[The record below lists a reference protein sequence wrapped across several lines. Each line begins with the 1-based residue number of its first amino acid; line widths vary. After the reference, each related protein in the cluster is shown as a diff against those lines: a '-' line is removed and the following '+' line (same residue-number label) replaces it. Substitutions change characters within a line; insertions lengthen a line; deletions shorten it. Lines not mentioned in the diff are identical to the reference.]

1 MNTPPRMI
9 DWMQS
14 LSDATRVR
22 LLRLLERSELSVAEM
37 CTTLQLPQST
47 VSRHLRVLADEDWI
61 SARREGT
68 SNWYRWNGS
77 ELATAQKKLWS
88 VARSHSVPDATAEQ
102 DDARLEQVLEAR
114 RSQSQDFFSSAAGK
128 WDRLRG
134 DLFGPRID
142 AWFFAAALDRGEI
155 VGDLGCG
162 TGLVSHTLAPWVEQI
177 VAVDAS
183 QAMLH
188 AARKRLKDIDN
199 VDLRKGE
206 LTELPIDAGGL
217 TLAMMALVLPYLSD
231 PQRGLAEAARATRPG
246 GRLIVMD
253 MMPHDRVEYREELGQ
268 TWMGFSRLQM
278 EGWME
283 SSGWKPERW
292 LIVPPDPEAK
302 GPQVFVATAVRA

>member
-1 MNTPPRMI
+1 
-9 DWMQS
+9 
-14 LSDATRVR
+14 
-22 LLRLLERSELSVAEM
+22 
-37 CTTLQLPQST
+37 
-47 VSRHLRVLADEDWI
+47 
-61 SARREGT
+61 
-68 SNWYRWNGS
+68 
-77 ELATAQKKLWS
+77 
-88 VARSHSVPDATAEQ
+88 
-102 DDARLEQVLEAR
+102 
-114 RSQSQDFFSSAAGK
+114 
-128 WDRLRG
+128 LRG

-177 VAVDAS
+177 IAVDAS

-231 PQRGLAEAARATRPG
+231 PQRGLAEAARGTRSG

-268 TWMGFSRLQM
+268 TWMGFSRSQM